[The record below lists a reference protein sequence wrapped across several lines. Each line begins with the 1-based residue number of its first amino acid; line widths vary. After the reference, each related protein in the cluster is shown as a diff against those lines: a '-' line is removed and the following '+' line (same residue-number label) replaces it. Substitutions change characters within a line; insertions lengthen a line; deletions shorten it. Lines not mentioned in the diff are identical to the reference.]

1 MPGASVGTI
10 LERWE
15 VGVVTERVRMWDE
28 ARHGGESR
36 KQWIYLGEITSTS
49 ILVWN

>member
-15 VGVVTERVRMWDE
+15 VGVVTGRVRMWDE
-28 ARHGGESR
+28 KRHGGGSR
-36 KQWIYLGEITSTS
+36 KQWT
-49 ILVWN
+49 

>member
-15 VGVVTERVRMWDE
+15 VGVVTGRVRMWDE
-28 ARHGGESR
+28 ERHGGGSR
-36 KQWIYLGEITSTS
+36 KQWTYLGEITSTS
-49 ILVWN
+49 ILVWD